1 MRNPQNVLINLT
13 KHSNSKDYK
22 YERLY
27 RLLYNEE
34 MGGKPRKENKHNKDD
49 DENPPKV
56 HNKHGRGTN
65 KTPVVGMIDRNNKK
79 IFAKVAMPNEEGK
92 KLTANQL
99 MDLLEICHY
108 YFFGQGHITFYLK

>member
-1 MRNPQNVLINLT
+1 
-13 KHSNSKDYK
+13 
-22 YERLY
+22 
-27 RLLYNEE
+27 
-34 MGGKPRKENKHNKDD
+34 
-49 DENPPKV
+49 
-56 HNKHGRGTN
+56 
-65 KTPVVGMIDRNNKK
+65 MIDRNNKK